1 MVSRE
6 HVSGQ
11 RELNG
16 NGPVCASLCTPS
28 HTAFRLHQPG
38 PVNCNSRRS
47 VYECEALVG
56 AQQEASTAMPKRLR
70 WSVHVVLTVIS
81 FATAGRAP
89 RLPVVG
95 PRDQQAI
102 EERLAIVIDE

>member
-1 MVSRE
+1 
-6 HVSGQ
+6 
-11 RELNG
+11 
-16 NGPVCASLCTPS
+16 
-28 HTAFRLHQPG
+28 
-38 PVNCNSRRS
+38 
-47 VYECEALVG
+47 
-56 AQQEASTAMPKRLR
+56 MPKRIR

-81 FATAGRAP
+81 FATAGREP